1 MGEQDL
7 RMSLSHNLSISVVI
21 LQYGLLL
28 SLNAL
33 VSVNKFTIEDYN
45 KTDFRSTVCI

>member
-1 MGEQDL
+1 MN
-7 RMSLSHNLSISVVI
+7 LSHNLSISVDS
-21 LQYGLLL
+21 LQYGLFL

-33 VSVNKFTIEDYN
+33 VSVNKFTTEDYN